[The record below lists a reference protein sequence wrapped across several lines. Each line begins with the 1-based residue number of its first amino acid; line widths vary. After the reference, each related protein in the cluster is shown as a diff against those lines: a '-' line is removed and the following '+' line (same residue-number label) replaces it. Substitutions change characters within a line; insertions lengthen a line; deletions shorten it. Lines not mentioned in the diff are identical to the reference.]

1 MAFIIDNEVKGIF
14 KQFIVLV
21 EISVLRNYNPLSFG
35 VGVGKH
41 CSIDTQVFR
50 ISDKIFNLTLLC
62 GHNENTPLALLD
74 EPFSNAK
81 SGICFTRTCSI
92 GKHITLSVCVQFVI
106 VAFIKELYLCLKHII
121 LLLRQEE
128 RKCLTNI
135 KSISDLNINLLRLFL
150 QLYFLLYGEFCH
162 LVQLLLLKY
171 CSPLG
176 HLSYL
181 STILNI
187 GVPALF
193 NKVLYLLW
201 GDIIP

>member
-1 MAFIIDNEVKGIF
+1 MALIIDNEVKGIF

-62 GHNENTPLALLD
+62 GHNENTPLALLN
-74 EPFSNAK
+74 ESFSNAK

-106 VAFIKELYLCLKHII
+106 VAFIKELHLCLKHII

-128 RKCLTNI
+128 RKRLTNI

-150 QLYFLLYGEFCH
+150 QLYLLLYGEFCH
-162 LVQLLLLKY
+162 L
-171 CSPLG
+171 
-176 HLSYL
+176 
-181 STILNI
+181 I
-187 GVPALF
+187 
-193 NKVLYLLW
+193 
-201 GDIIP
+201 